1 MHTPARLQYLKIKNE
16 HQNEILLFRMGDF
29 YETFDSDA
37 ELLSRELDIALTSRE
52 MGKGE
57 KIPLAGFP
65 YHSLATYL
73 SKLIS
78 KGHHIAICE
87 QTSDPATSK
96 GIVSR
101 EVVRIVTP
109 GTIIEE
115 SILDK
120 KSNNYLTSIF
130 EDKNLFGLSY
140 IDITTGEFATTQLNF
155 SKILAEISRLNPSE
169 ILIPENLEID
179 LDFSSYKTTEIPIDY
194 YSVSNSTDE
203 IKKYFNVKSLEPFGC
218 QNLPLAIQASSSIL
232 KYVKRN
238 RKNSI
243 IPITKLVTY
252 SSEKYMILDK
262 QTSNNLEVFHGG
274 RDNNQ
279 KHSLLSVLDSTKTSM
294 GARMLKRWLGQPLLD
309 IHHLQIRLDSVE
321 SLYKNTLVRSKSIQ
335 VLSSISD
342 VERMINNITI
352 GNSNP
357 REVLSLAHSLEKSQK
372 LKNEIINDKDICQKL
387 MWTTKN
393 IQNNS
398 KIITII
404 NNAISENP
412 PLTLIDGSAIKK
424 GFSIELDKL
433 IQTSKEAK
441 SYFSALEK
449 HEREKTNIKS
459 LKVGYNKVFGYYIEI
474 RNSNL
479 QKTPENYIRRQ
490 TLVGAERFI
499 TDEMK
504 TYESQILNIQEQIV
518 ELTNQIFNQLCDKI
532 SSINEKIL
540 STSNAISEI
549 DTLCALAQVA
559 IENRYIKPILT
570 NESIIQI
577 KDGRHPVVEQIST
590 EKMFIPNDLN
600 LSTTKDQLIILTGPN
615 MSGKSTYIRQMGI
628 ITLLA
633 QIGSFV
639 PATSAT
645 IGLVDRIFTRVGL
658 QDDLS
663 LGQSTFMVEMLETAS
678 IINHATNK
686 SLIILDEIGRGTSTY
701 DGLAIAQSI
710 AEFIHNNPKL
720 GCRTLFATH
729 YHELTQLSKSLKRVC
744 NYTVDVSENNGEI
757 IFLHNI
763 IQGASDK
770 SYGVH
775 VAQLA
780 GIPKQVIARS
790 YEILDE
796 LEKETNFKTGRK
808 NNTSETEKQLILI
821 PQDTIL
827 KSKLDSIDINKI
839 TPIEAIN
846 KLSELKNLS
855 DKENI

>member
-1 MHTPARLQYLKIKNE
+1 MHTPARLQYLKIKKE
-16 HQNEILLFRMGDF
+16 HENEILLFRMGDF
-29 YETFDSDA
+29 YETFDKDA
-37 ELLSRELDIALTSRE
+37 ELLSSELDIALTARG

-65 YHSLATYL
+65 YHSLETYL

-87 QTSDPATSK
+87 QTSDPTSSK

-115 SILDK
+115 SILDN
-120 KSNNYLTSIF
+120 KSNNYLVSIF
-130 EDKNLFGLSY
+130 EENDLFGLSY
-140 IDITTGEFATTQLNF
+140 MDITTGEFSTTQLNF
-155 SKILAEISRLNPSE
+155 SNIHPEISRLNPSE
-169 ILIPENLEID
+169 ILIEENIDTD
-179 LDFSSYKTTEIPIDY
+179 LDFSAHKTTKIPKDY
-194 YSVSNSTDE
+194 YSLSNSIDE
-203 IKKYFNVKSLEPFGC
+203 IKKYFNVNSLEPFGC
-218 QNLPLAIQASSSIL
+218 QNLPLAIQASGSIL
-232 KYVKRN
+232 KYVKKN

-243 IPITKLVTY
+243 IPITKLTTY
-252 SSEKYMILDK
+252 SSENYMILDK

-274 RDNNQ
+274 RDKNQ
-279 KHSLLSVLDSTKTSM
+279 KYSLLSVLDSTKTSM

-309 IHHLQIRLDSVE
+309 IHRLQIRLDSVE
-321 SLYKNTLVRSKSIQ
+321 SLTENTLMRSKLIQ
-335 VLSSISD
+335 ILSSISD
-342 VERMINNITI
+342 VERIINNISI
-352 GNSNP
+352 ENSNP
-357 REVLSLAHSLEKSQK
+357 REVLSLANSLEKCEKLRNEIIRDQNISQK
-372 LKNEIINDKDICQKL
+372 LL
-387 MWTTKN
+387 WTTKN
-393 IQNNS
+393 IQNHS
-398 KIITII
+398 EMITEIKS
-404 NNAISENP
+404 AISENP
-412 PLTLIDGSAIKK
+412 PLTLIDGTAIKK
-424 GFSIELDKL
+424 GFSKELDKL
-433 IQTSKEAK
+433 IQTSQQAK
-441 SYFSALEK
+441 SYFSSLEK
-449 HEREKTNIKS
+449 REREKTNIKS
-459 LKVGYNKVFGYYIEI
+459 LEVGYNKVFGYYIEI
-474 RNSNL
+474 RNANL
-479 QKTPENYIRRQ
+479 EKTPENYIRRQ

-504 TYESQILNIQEQIV
+504 TYESQILNIQDQITD
-518 ELTNQIFNQLCDKI
+518 LTNQIFKELCGKI
-532 SSINEKIL
+532 SSVSEKIL
-540 STSNAISEI
+540 STSNAISKI
-549 DTLCALAQVA
+549 DTLSTLAQVA
-559 IENRYIKPILT
+559 IENRYIKPTLT
-570 NESIIQI
+570 NKTILEI
-577 KDGRHPVVEQIST
+577 KDGRHPVVEQISID
-590 EKMFIPNDLN
+590 KMFIPNDLI

-615 MSGKSTYIRQMGI
+615 MSGKSTYIRQVGI

-710 AEFIHNNPKL
+710 AEFIHDNPKL
-720 GCRTLFATH
+720 GSRTLFATH
-729 YHELTQLSKSLKRVC
+729 YHELTQLSKFLKRAC
-744 NYTVDVSENNGEI
+744 NYTVDVSESEGEI

-780 GIPKQVIARS
+780 GIPKQVISRS

-796 LEKETNFKTGRK
+796 LEKKTNFKKDIKRSK
-808 NNTSETEKQLILI
+808 TEKQLPLM
-821 PQDTIL
+821 PSDTII
-827 KSKLDSIDINKI
+827 KSKLNSIDINKI
-839 TPIEAIN
+839 TPIDAIN
-846 KLSELKNLS
+846 RLSELKKLS
-855 DKENI
+855 DKDNN